1 MDIEEAL
8 TIYKSLSPA
17 QRYYIKHREE
27 KKKKALDR
35 YWAKIYE
42 QKRRA

>member
-1 MDIEEAL
+1 MEIEEAL
-8 TIYKSLSPA
+8 TIYKSLTPA
-17 QRYYIKHREE
+17 QRYYLRYREE

-35 YWAKIYE
+35 YWTKIYE